1 MPDTD
6 VWRASEDLVD
16 DGFEVILVQTVL
28 RGGEPGIVTSEEEYV
43 SFQL

>member
-6 VWRASEDLVD
+6 DGRASEDLVD
-16 DGFEVILVQTVL
+16 DGFEVMLVQTVF